1 MKTKYPF
8 EDKTALVH
16 NEETK
21 EQSAEELIYKHDIK
35 IQELDTRLRSLENLV
50 NEMHNKVAP
59 VWWSQNNH
67 T

>member
-1 MKTKYPF
+1 MYPF
-8 EDKTALVH
+8 EDKTALKH

-21 EQSAEELIYKHDIK
+21 EQSAGDLIYQHDIK